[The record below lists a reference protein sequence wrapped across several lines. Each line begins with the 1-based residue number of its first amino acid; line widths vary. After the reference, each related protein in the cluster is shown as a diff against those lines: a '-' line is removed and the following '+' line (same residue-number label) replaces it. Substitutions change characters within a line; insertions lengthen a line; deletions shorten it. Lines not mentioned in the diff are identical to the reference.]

1 MTRFDQM
8 SPIEQH
14 AYRNY
19 NNEDEYAREHDR
31 LTREHFAGAHAG
43 YGHRGG
49 TLPWRASD
57 QQRASYWNTNRQGES
72 APARAG
78 GVEDISEEL
87 KKLLARNRGRLAG
100 SNYPVYQGRTTVP
113 MSSLTQRKRQLEEGF
128 RNKRAPYSDKI
139 ESILNRPAQG
149 FSQEQINSLLSRL
162 EHGSQ
167 GVNENIGLKRLQKQ
181 FGENYANREARFA
194 SKGQK
199 DINRMLPM
207 SQRAFEDI
215 GEQAR
220 NLNQG
225 YNENLANSLNN
236 LSLDKKGRREGLVS
250 ILGELGNQKHAHS
263 AMVNSANRSTF
274 DREVQEPYRK
284 INLLEGLI
292 GRHGGRVDED
302 DDSPSADSIHSS
314 NKKILEQGK
323 RAYEAITPTYPGQ
336 LVAGLNGDIDA
347 SHSLAER
354 LSPNYRDNFYDER
367 KALRRDLIGRENIGT
382 RAVNSL
388 PEQISPRE
396 ENLDYE
402 TKQLIKKAH
411 GRINADNVA
420 RGVYGSQAHIGEMER
435 AVREII
441 ASSHNN
447 RSNLF
452 QSGLG
457 DNLKRFNI
465 NDRNDI
471 NILESLSKFGSTE
484 YNEIL
489 GKIKGLNEA
498 GTNKWANEQSKLN
511 SDYNNYE
518 DELDWQWPHMR
529 TANRGGNGGGRSPH
543 LNAVST
549 LGATGRINNTDTQG
563 LNLNSLRNQAPIAH
577 SEVEQEPRS
586 QAPQVNNQQQFIE
599 AQRLA
604 QEQAQRLAQEQA
616 QRLLLEQQAAQQQA
630 ENERRAR
637 VNAEAMARLRG
648 APVST
653 GMSWLDLARQR
664 NPNYDR
670 DQAYYQRFPHLDIL
684 PWESRRALGI
694 PDDVR
699 RS

>member
-1 MTRFDQM
+1 MH
-8 SPIEQH
+8 P
-14 AYRNY
+14 
-19 NNEDEYAREHDR
+19 
-31 LTREHFAGAHAG
+31 
-43 YGHRGG
+43 
-49 TLPWRASD
+49 P
-57 QQRASYWNTNRQGES
+57 
-72 APARAG
+72 
-78 GVEDISEEL
+78 
-87 KKLLARNRGRLAG
+87 
-100 SNYPVYQGRTTVP
+100 
-113 MSSLTQRKRQLEEGF
+113 
-128 RNKRAPYSDKI
+128 
-139 ESILNRPAQG
+139 
-149 FSQEQINSLLSRL
+149 
-162 EHGSQ
+162 
-167 GVNENIGLKRLQKQ
+167 
-181 FGENYANREARFA
+181 
-194 SKGQK
+194 
-199 DINRMLPM
+199 
-207 SQRAFEDI
+207 
-215 GEQAR
+215 
-220 NLNQG
+220 
-225 YNENLANSLNN
+225 
-236 LSLDKKGRREGLVS
+236 
-250 ILGELGNQKHAHS
+250 
-263 AMVNSANRSTF
+263 SANRGTF

-302 DDSPSADSIHSS
+302 DESPSADSIHSS
-314 NKKILEQGK
+314 NRRILEQGK

-388 PEQISPRE
+388 PEQIAPRE

-435 AVREII
+435 AAREII

-471 NILESLSKFGSTE
+471 NRLESLSKFGSNE

-489 GKIKGLNEA
+489 GKIKGLNES

-549 LGATGRINNTDTQG
+549 LGATGRINNSDAQG
-563 LNLNSLRNQAPIAH
+563 LNLNNLRNQAPIAH
-577 SEVEQEPRS
+577 SESERAVMPIADPISNAREFQ
-586 QAPQVNNQQQFIE
+586 QAMNPVDPVLQFP
-599 AQRLA
+599 ASWDAYRALGGNDRNRLM
-604 QEQAQRLAQEQA
+604 QLYPEQAE
-616 QRLLLEQQAAQQQA
+616 
-630 ENERRAR
+630 RAR
-637 VNAEAMARLRG
+637 VEGSMYWSNPNWRQQEAERIRRLNEEHAARINQDAMARLRG
-648 APVST
+648 VPVST
-653 GMSWLDLARQR
+653 RRSQ
-664 NPNYDR
+664 YDIDR
-670 DQAYYQRFPHLDIL
+670 ANDPHMDEAIQ
-684 PWESRRALGI
+684 WRRRYNGI
-694 PDDVR
+694 PMYDATWR
-699 RS
+699 RQHGVPEHLINHPFNRY

>member
-1 MTRFDQM
+1 MSRFDQM
-8 SPIEQH
+8 SPVEQH

-19 NNEDEYAREHDR
+19 NTENDYLTEHER
-31 LTREHFAGAHAG
+31 LLKEHFAGSNSG

-49 TLPWRASD
+49 TLPWRATD
-57 QQRASYWNTNRQGES
+57 QERASYWNTKEQPVRES
-72 APARAG
+72 A
-78 GVEDISEEL
+78 DITEEL
-87 KKLLARNRGRLAG
+87 KKLLARNRGSLAG
-100 SNYPVYQGRTTVP
+100 SNYPVYQGRTNVP
-113 MSSLTQRKRQLEEGF
+113 MSYLTQRKRQLEEGF

-149 FSQEQINSLLSRL
+149 FSIEQINSLLGRV
-162 EHGSQ
+162 ERGGQ
-167 GVNENIGLKRLQKQ
+167 GVNENIGLKRLKKQ

-194 SKGQK
+194 AKGQK
-199 DINRMLPM
+199 DINRMLPT

-225 YNENLANSLNN
+225 FNENLANGLNN

-263 AMVNSANRSTF
+263 AMVNNALRGTF

-284 INLLEGLI
+284 INLLEDLI

-302 DDSPSADSIHSS
+302 DDSPSADSIRSS

-323 RAYEAITPTYPGQ
+323 RAYDSIIPTYPGQ
-336 LVAGLNGDIDA
+336 LVAGLNADIDT

-388 PEQISPRE
+388 PEQIAPRE

-420 RGVYGSQAHIGEMER
+420 RGVYGSQSHIGEMER
-435 AVREII
+435 AAREII

-471 NILESLSKFGSTE
+471 NRLESLSKFGSTE

-489 GKIKGLNEA
+489 GKIKGLNES
-498 GTNKWANEQSKLN
+498 GTNKWANEQNKLN

-529 TANRGGNGGGRSPH
+529 AAGRAGNTGVRSPH

-549 LGATGRINNTDTQG
+549 LGATGRINNSDAQG
-563 LNLNSLRNQAPIAH
+563 LNLTGLRNQAPIAH
-577 SEVEQEPRS
+577 SEVEKELIPAGNEIKS
-586 QAPQVNNQQQFIE
+586 QNDYE
-599 AQRLA
+599 LERQRIDHD
-604 QEQAQRLAQEQA
+604 
-616 QRLLLEQQAAQQQA
+616 
-630 ENERRAR
+630 AR
-637 VNAEAMARLRG
+637 VAEINRKAAEQSRANAEWYRQNQLQEAAYRRSIEDG
-648 APVST
+648 SFFRNQNNPPNIVST
-653 GMSWLDLARQR
+653 TGGYGDTADTRVLNHPEILKRRMLNSQFNDINYSRNWLR
-664 NPNYDR
+664 NSGYN
-670 DQAYYQRFPHLDIL
+670 
-684 PWESRRALGI
+684 
-694 PDDVR
+694 V
-699 RS
+699 

>member
-167 GVNENIGLKRLQKQ
+167 GVNENIGLKRLKKQ